1 MADFDFVIKQ
11 GDLLPAITA
20 VLTDAAGQPVDLSGL
35 SVKFIMRQIYADT
48 NKINAAAIVD
58 ADQVTN
64 KGKVSYTWQGTDTD
78 TAGVY
83 WAEWQVMFSGS
94 KPETFPNDGQ
104 MVVRVEGQLG
114 S

>member
-1 MADFDFVIKQ
+1 MSNYDFVIKQ
-11 GDLLPAITA
+11 GDLLPIITA
-20 VLTDAAGQPVDLSGL
+20 VLKDAAGLPVDLSGL
-35 SVKFIMRQIYADT
+35 SVKFIMRQVYADT
-48 NKINAAAIVD
+48 NKVNAAATVD

-64 KGKVSYTWQGTDTD
+64 KGKVSYAWEGTDTD

-94 KPETFPNDGQ
+94 KPETFPNDSH